1 MIYLFYTALAL
12 AAVISIGTIKA
23 QIAHI
28 KGLKGMYKDA
38 VRKGNLL
45 LNEKLDAEAKLRE
58 CIDAKQTWAKVAHEA
73 SEDLNH
79 MTRVH
84 AGELDAM
91 RLQIYQAEQFMH
103 RVREQKRRCERKRR
117 EAKNAASKN

>member
-1 MIYLFYTALAL
+1 MIYLFYSALAL

-28 KGLKGMYKDA
+28 KGLKQMYKGA

-73 SEDLNH
+73 SEDLNY

>member
-1 MIYLFYTALAL
+1 MIYLFYTALGL

-28 KGLKGMYKDA
+28 KGLKGMYKEES
-38 VRKGNLL
+38 RK
-45 LNEKLDAEAKLRE
+45 
-58 CIDAKQTWAKVAHEA
+58 AHALQLE
-73 SEDLNH
+73 
-79 MTRVH
+79 V
-84 AGELDAM
+84 DAM

>member
-1 MIYLFYTALAL
+1 MIYIFYSALAL

-28 KGLKGMYKDA
+28 KGLKQMYKGA

-58 CIDAKQTWAKVAHEA
+58 CIDAKQTWARLAHEA
-73 SEDLNH
+73 SEDLNY

>member
-1 MIYLFYTALAL
+1 MSYIFYTALGL
-12 AAVISIGTIKA
+12 AALISIGTINA

-28 KGLKGMYKDA
+28 KGLKQMYKEES
-38 VRKGNLL
+38 RKAHALQL
-45 LNEKLDAEAKLRE
+45 EALDLKAKLRE
-58 CIDAKQTWAKVAHEA
+58 TTDAKMTWAKVAHEA
-73 SEDLNH
+73 AEDLNYL
-79 MTRVH
+79 TRVH

-117 EAKNAASKN
+117 EAKNAAGKN

>member
-1 MIYLFYTALAL
+1 MIYLFYSALAL

-28 KGLKGMYKDA
+28 KGLKQMYKGA

-58 CIDAKQTWAKVAHEA
+58 CTDAKMTWAKLAHEA
-73 SEDLNH
+73 SEDLNY

>member
-28 KGLKGMYKDA
+28 KGLKGMYKEES
-38 VRKGNLL
+38 RKAHALQL
-45 LNEKLDAEAKLRE
+45 EVLDFKAKLRE
-58 CIDAKQTWAKVAHEA
+58 CTDAKQTWARVAHEA
-73 SEDLNH
+73 SEDLNY

>member
-23 QIAHI
+23 QITHI
-28 KGLKGMYKDA
+28 KGLKGMYKVA

-73 SEDLNH
+73 SEDLNY

>member
-58 CIDAKQTWAKVAHEA
+58 CIDAKQTWAKLAHEA
-73 SEDLNH
+73 SEDLSY

>member
-1 MIYLFYTALAL
+1 MIYLFYSALAL

-28 KGLKGMYKDA
+28 KGLKQMYKGA

-58 CIDAKQTWAKVAHEA
+58 CIDAKQTWARLAHEA
-73 SEDLNH
+73 SEDLNY

>member
-28 KGLKGMYKDA
+28 KGLKQMYKDA

-58 CIDAKQTWAKVAHEA
+58 CTDAKMTWAKVAHEA
-73 SEDLNH
+73 QEDLNY